1 MPTIVA
7 PIPKILPAC
16 VRWSGEPAAWLA
28 CAPTDGRAAGALPRH
43 VTKLSSIQIKRAPPS
58 LPTNPSPKHQTE
70 PPQSPEPGR
79 AEQSRA
85 WAHPPRRG
93 RPARPRRATS
103 RRRLPTPADPPTPL
117 TGLLRLR
124 CGVQHYAWG
133 RRGGASLVA
142 RLSGAAGPD
151 PDLPFAE
158 LWMGTH
164 PAAPSAVL
172 PAGEEPLGAWLA
184 RNPAALGPAVAARW
198 AGDLPFLFK
207 VLSVAKPLSI
217 QAHPDKS
224 LAELLHAMRP
234 ATYRDANHKPEMAI
248 AVTDF
253 RALFG
258 FAGIEELKDV
268 IRTVPEV
275 GGLIGHEDADKL
287 MTVKEYHGGNDVKS
301 SLQSAFAKL
310 MTASKEAV
318 SEAVNKLKGRLND
331 ESKIRTLTEKEELV
345 LSLERQYPED
355 VGVLAA
361 LLFNYVKLSPGEAIY
376 IGANEPRIP
385 VRECIECM
393 ATSDNVVRAGLTPK
407 YRDVQTLCSMLTYK
421 QIFPEILRGV
431 PVQPY
436 VRRYTPPTDEFEVD
450 CCLLPPGEV
459 AVMAPVPGPSIFL
472 VMTGKARTRAED
484 LRRHDDA
491 RLHPVD
497 GGAILGLNM
506 LKRSKPLPSGLCHQE
521 PSAWNSSLLLLPCP
535 IWRARPLPW
544 RGPWPLGRTRIKH
557 LQKPL

>member
-1 MPTIVA
+1 MGA
-7 PIPKILPAC
+7 PSTSPA
-16 VRWSGEPAAWLA
+16 
-28 CAPTDGRAAGALPRH
+28 
-43 VTKLSSIQIKRAPPS
+43 
-58 LPTNPSPKHQTE
+58 PSPPAPHE
-70 PPQSPEPGR
+70 ASPPNDEASPE
-79 AEQSRA
+79 
-85 WAHPPRRG
+85 
-93 RPARPRRATS
+93 
-103 RRRLPTPADPPTPL
+103 LP
-117 TGLLRLR
+117 LLRLR
-124 CGVQHYAWG
+124 CGVQQYAWG
-133 RRGGASLVA
+133 RRGASSLVA
-142 RLSGAAGPD
+142 RLSGIAADPD
-151 PDLPFAE
+151 PAVPYAE

-172 PAGEEPLGAWLA
+172 PGGEPLGAWLA
-184 RNPAALGPAVAARW
+184 RHPAALGPAVAARW

-217 QAHPDKS
+217 QAHPDKG

-234 ATYRDANHKPEMAI
+234 ATYRDANHKPEMAV
-248 AVTDF
+248 AVTEF

-258 FAGIEELKDV
+258 FAGIQELKDV

-275 GGLIGHEDADKL
+275 AGLIGHEDADKL
-287 MTVKEYHGGNDVKS
+287 MTIKEYHGGNDIKS

-376 IGANEPRIP
+376 IGANEPHAYLSG
-385 VRECIECM
+385 ECIECM

-431 PVQPY
+431 PVQPH

-459 AVMAPVPGPSIFL
+459 AVMPPVPGPSIFL
-472 VMTGKARTRAED
+472 VMAGEGEVQADSMSGSEKAKEGDVFFVPAHTEVSLSASGHASMQLYRAGVNSRV
-484 LRRHDDA
+484 LYSSNA
-491 RLHPVD
+491 AAAAAA
-497 GGAILGLNM
+497 G
-506 LKRSKPLPSGLCHQE
+506 KRSQ
-521 PSAWNSSLLLLPCP
+521 
-535 IWRARPLPW
+535 
-544 RGPWPLGRTRIKH
+544 
-557 LQKPL
+557 LQNICDMAS